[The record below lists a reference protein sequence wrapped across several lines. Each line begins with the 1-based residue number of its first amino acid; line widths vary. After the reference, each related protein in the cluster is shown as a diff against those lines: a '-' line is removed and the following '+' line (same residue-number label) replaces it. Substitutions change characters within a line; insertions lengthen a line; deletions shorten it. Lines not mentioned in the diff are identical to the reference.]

1 MREIEAR
8 LLLTMHY
15 LTTTKPAA
23 LSAAKLRHSLGQ
35 RARHGTVLHPA
46 EGCAEQLGPWRGV
59 QQPLG
64 HSLVMRSARPTPW
77 STRRSRARDG
87 GMQLD
92 RLLVEPLVLVP
103 CAAPRKTCPS
113 CMGKTLCCVWTAHTG
128 GQRAGHTTQENV
140 RCAEMAS
147 IEKQGPLSVRRSSC
161 LQHGAAWH
169 AYLLMCTVTISPCP
183 WLRARITCEDDAG
196 ANGERST
203 A

>member
-1 MREIEAR
+1 MREIEAP

-113 CMGKTLCCVWTAHTG
+113 CMRKPCVAFGPTTAHRRPESRTHNA
-128 GQRAGHTTQENV
+128 RECEV
-140 RCAEMAS
+140 RGDC
-147 IEKQGPLSVRRSSC
+147 K
-161 LQHGAAWH
+161 H
-169 AYLLMCTVTISPCP
+169 
-183 WLRARITCEDDAG
+183 
-196 ANGERST
+196 
-203 A
+203 

>member
-1 MREIEAR
+1 MRDINEILINGYNPLQGRGAESNHTTPVQGGAHQR
-8 LLLTMHY
+8 SPALCRPSQTLLLLTMHY

-46 EGCAEQLGPWRGV
+46 ECCAEQLGPWRGV

-103 CAAPRKTCPS
+103 CAAP
-113 CMGKTLCCVWTAHTG
+113 
-128 GQRAGHTTQENV
+128 
-140 RCAEMAS
+140 
-147 IEKQGPLSVRRSSC
+147 
-161 LQHGAAWH
+161 
-169 AYLLMCTVTISPCP
+169 
-183 WLRARITCEDDAG
+183 
-196 ANGERST
+196 
-203 A
+203 